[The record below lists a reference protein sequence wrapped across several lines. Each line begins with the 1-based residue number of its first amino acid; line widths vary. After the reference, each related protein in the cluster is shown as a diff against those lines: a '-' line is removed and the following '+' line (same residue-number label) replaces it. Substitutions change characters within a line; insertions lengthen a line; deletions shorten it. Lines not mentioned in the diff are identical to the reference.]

1 MFQVGFLAFSI
12 RNMELSKI
20 AIFVDGPTEEGALKA
35 KFCKDYSGQHPE
47 FRYGPGNG
55 VDYAVQ
61 GYANNVASKIIFDL
75 NRNIHVV
82 VLIPDLEKRVQKHNI
97 DCNSFAV
104 QIKEAVV
111 ATIAAKGHFSEEYL
125 NTVIFV
131 CPSDIMFE
139 NWIVCD
145 VQGIKSHELIK
156 DDSKQEIYEGMNGA
170 SILNEMMTEKYKK
183 TVHAKIL
190 YKQIDSSRGTM
201 HSQSYSIFTN
211 TVIELIEQ

>member
-1 MFQVGFLAFSI
+1 
-12 RNMELSKI
+12 MELSKI

-35 KFCKDYSGQHPE
+35 KFCKDYNGQHPE

-55 VDYAVQ
+55 VDYAIQ

-75 NRNIHVV
+75 NRNIHVI
-82 VLIPDLEKRVQKHNI
+82 VLIPDLEKRLQKCNI

-111 ATIAAKGHFSEEYL
+111 ATIAAKSHFREDYL

-145 VQGIKSHELIK
+145 VEGIKSHELIK
-156 DDSKQEIYEGMNGA
+156 DDSEQKNYEGMNGA
-170 SILNEMMTEKYKK
+170 SILNGMMTEKYKK

-190 YKQIDSSRGTM
+190 HKQVDSSRGPMYST
-201 HSQSYSIFTN
+201 SYSIFTS
-211 TVIELIEQ
+211 TVIKLIEQ